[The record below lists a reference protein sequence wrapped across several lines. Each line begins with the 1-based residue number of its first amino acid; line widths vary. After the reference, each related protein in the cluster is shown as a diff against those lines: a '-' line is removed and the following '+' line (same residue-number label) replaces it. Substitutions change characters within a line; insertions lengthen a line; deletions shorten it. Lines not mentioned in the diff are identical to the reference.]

1 MVASVGKLCPCRP
14 PPYPTPLVCPRCQP
28 NVAEESE
35 PKVLFSGDEVF
46 GKYLDLHALYVA
58 FYALPQFATLAKVRQ
73 THHTNHMIPSEQ
85 TA

>member
-1 MVASVGKLCPCRP
+1 MVASGRGLCPCRP
-14 PPYPTPLVCPRCQP
+14 VLTPPSLCAPPPCQP

-58 FYALPQFATLAKVRQ
+58 FYALPQFATLAKVPQ
-73 THHTNHMIPSEQ
+73 PHHNTRPLHD
-85 TA
+85 T